1 MSGHFERL
9 GGDDLRSL
17 ALALR
22 TGRLSPPYGVAAT
35 RRFIPGPEAE
45 DVATTLQGLAGEGFL
60 PGQLARMLD
69 LLAADRASRPH
80 PGDMIELV
88 WTGPEAGGVANR
100 DTGVVVRELF
110 TEARRSVMLAGY
122 AIYQGHLIFRIL
134 AERMDLDPDLDV
146 RLYLDVQREGGDAST
161 EATIIARFSRRFA
174 DQVWPGRRLPEVYY
188 DPRSLQSEPGQRSSL
203 HAKCVVIDSERSL
216 VSSANFTEA
225 AQLRNLEVGVL
236 IRSQDF
242 AGRLAHHFEVLVGAG
257 PWCGALQIPHRR
269 GRGDST
275 ILGPFM
281 MGPVSVAIR
290 PPPAR
295 LMTDRC
301 RHSPVK
307 GSLRVSSGTVVDPCH
322 PVSSRFPDRAT

>member
-110 TEARRSVMLAGY
+110 GEAKTTVMIAGY
-122 AIYQGHLIFRIL
+122 RIYQGHAVFRTL
-134 AERMDLDPDLDV
+134 AEHMDRDTHLKVRM
-146 RLYLDVQREGGDAST
+146 YLDVHREAGDSSA
-161 EATIIARFSRRFA
+161 EATILARFAGWFA

-188 DPRSLQSEPGQRSSL
+188 DPRSLHSEPGQRSSL

-236 IRSQDF
+236 IRSRDF
-242 AGRLAHHFEVLVGAG
+242 AGRLAHHFESLATMGLLR
-257 PWCGALQIPHRR
+257 PIPLP
-269 GRGDST
+269 GR
-275 ILGPFM
+275 
-281 MGPVSVAIR
+281 
-290 PPPAR
+290 
-295 LMTDRC
+295 
-301 RHSPVK
+301 
-307 GSLRVSSGTVVDPCH
+307 
-322 PVSSRFPDRAT
+322 